1 MNSDLMTI
9 EQVSELLKITARTAR
24 NRLSRG
30 DPMPPSFRT
39 GRRRLFLTRAVQQ
52 WIEEQA
58 CMGFAE
64 LGDKSQ
70 MEAANEVSAPKRPG
84 RPRTTG
90 RGLA

>member
-39 GRRRLFLTRAVQQ
+39 GRRRLFLARAVQQ

-58 CMGFAE
+58 CRGFNAQDIN
-64 LGDKSQ
+64 GPMAS
-70 MEAANEVSAPKRPG
+70 ANEAPNPKRPG
-84 RPRTTG
+84 RPRSAG